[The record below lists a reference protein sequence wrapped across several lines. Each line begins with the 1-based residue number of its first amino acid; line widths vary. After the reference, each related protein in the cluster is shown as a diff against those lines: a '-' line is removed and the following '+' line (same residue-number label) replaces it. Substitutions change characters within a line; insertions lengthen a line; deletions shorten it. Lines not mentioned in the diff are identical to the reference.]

1 MTDSYT
7 ILGGK
12 FGYANS
18 DRFKNILKLLMN
30 EDEASIVASLPTD
43 IEELAKKR
51 NRPVAEIDQML
62 ARLYKE
68 GVLFETRKGYQIAR
82 GVVQFH
88 DATCSDRRS
97 DEIYGRKLLDA
108 WADFGEEEWYLDC
121 VKEVKSLP
129 FSPSRVIPARG
140 TISEGTNIL
149 PSEDINS
156 LIGKAWKYA
165 VVPCSCR
172 RVHERCKRPVD
183 VCLQLNKAAEYAIK
197 RGTGKELNKKE
208 TLELF
213 DMAAREG
220 LVHTMPTIA
229 ILSTI
234 ICNCCPDC
242 CVGVYPHKK
251 YGEEK
256 TSFAKSRFAAQVDQ
270 ESCSGCQDCVDIC
283 PFEAI
288 EMTQSPSSKKL
299 KAAVNRDECYG
310 CGVCAVSCLT
320 SSIKLVEVRPP
331 EYIQEY

>member
-1 MTDSYT
+1 VTDSYT
-7 ILGGK
+7 ILASK
-12 FGYANS
+12 YGYADS
-18 DRFKNILKLLMN
+18 DRFKSILKLLMN
-30 EDEASIVASLPTD
+30 EDEADIVASLPAD
-43 IEELAKKR
+43 VEELAKKR
-51 NRPVAEIDQML
+51 NRPVAEIDQIL

-68 GVLFETRKGYQIAR
+68 GVLFETRKGFQIAR

-129 FSPSRVIPARG
+129 FFPSRVIPARG
-140 TISEGTNIL
+140 TIAEGTNIL
-149 PSEDINS
+149 PAEDINS
-156 LIGKAWKYA
+156 LIGNAWKYA

-172 RVHERCKRPVD
+172 RVHEKCKRPVD

-197 RGTGKELNKKE
+197 RGTGNELNKKE

-256 TSFAKSRFAAQVDQ
+256 TSFDKSRFAAQVDQ

-288 EMTQSPSSKKL
+288 EMTQSPGSKKL
-299 KAAVNRDECYG
+299 KAAVNRDKCYG

-320 SSIKLVEVRPP
+320 SSIKLIEVRPP